1 MRPTFRKLEVKDIG
15 HLEKLVAEN
24 VEGVEPGLKV
34 VDSRLLLG
42 QAAIDLVGLDSR
54 GSLALIALDFT
65 ADEGL
70 LLRVMDAYSWCL
82 EFPDTLR
89 RLYPMAQ
96 LSTARPPRILFIVER
111 LTDSFLRR
119 IKQLSFLE
127 IDCLEFRH
135 LEVNGESVVFFDH
148 VERLRKAAAESAVE
162 APAPEPVAAPAPR
175 AIEPRVIEPV
185 RVVEPVREPARAEVV
200 RPVVETP
207 KPFVAPHRVVE
218 AVRPSVAEAIR
229 RIAAEAPQPVAEVVP
244 PTVAEVVRSVELVKP
259 VETVRPV
266 VTEPVRPPVAEVIEP
281 DVIEPE
287 MVAAAEPDVEVQA
300 PSEPAYVAPPAAPI
314 VAEQPAVQEY
324 QSVKLVPE
332 PARVVPAARAVIAPA
347 PAPARVKPAPALQLE
362 PIQATASL
370 AFADSA
376 TNGHVV
382 EAAPAPVIVTAV
394 EAPAPVAV
402 VQELEPV
409 SAPVAA
415 PAPVITAAPEP
426 VVPAEPAV
434 IPAAPVPTP
443 AAPAQTPPVWAKAQ
457 AQPNGTKP
465 HFFTQATKSP
475 SPAEAPAPVV
485 AAAPVA
491 AQPAP
496 AQASPTKTALE
507 VDDRPELESL
517 SFPKDGLSR
526 QWLEFLSQLGATK

>member
-15 HLEKLVAEN
+15 HLEKLVADN

-96 LSTARPPRILFIVER
+96 LSAARPPRILFIVER

-127 IDCLEFRH
+127 IDCFEFRH

-148 VERLRKAAAESAVE
+148 VERLRKAAVESAVD
-162 APAPEPVAAPAPR
+162 APAPVAAPAPR
-175 AIEPRVIEPV
+175 IEPR
-185 RVVEPVREPARAEVV
+185 VEPVREPARSEVV
-200 RPVVETP
+200 RPVIETP
-207 KPFVAPHRVVE
+207 KPFVAPHRAVE
-218 AVRPSVAEAIR
+218 AVRPTVAEAIR
-229 RIAAEAPQPVAEVVP
+229 RVAAEAPMPVAEVVP
-244 PTVAEVVRSVELVKP
+244 PMIAPVVQP
-259 VETVRPV
+259 VE
-266 VTEPVRPPVAEVIEP
+266 PPVAEV
-281 DVIEPE
+281 VEPE
-287 MVAAAEPDVEVQA
+287 VVATAEPDVEVQA
-300 PSEPAYVAPPAAPI
+300 PSEPIFVAPPVAPL

-324 QSVKLVPE
+324 QTVKLVPE
-332 PARVVPAARAVIAPA
+332 PAPVVAAAPAVVAPA
-347 PAPARVKPAPALQLE
+347 PAAPAPVTAPALQLE
-362 PIQATASL
+362 PIQATSSL
-370 AFADSA
+370 AVAGSA

-382 EAAPAPVIVTAV
+382 EAPPAPVIVSPT
-394 EAPAPVAV
+394 EAPAPVAMI
-402 VQELEPV
+402 QEPEPV

-415 PAPVITAAPEP
+415 EAPVIAPAPEP
-426 VVPAEPAV
+426 VVAVEPAV

-457 AQPNGTKP
+457 AQPNGNKP
-465 HFFTQATKSP
+465 QFFTQATKSP
-475 SPAEAPAPVV
+475 SSAEAPAPAV

-491 AQPAP
+491 AQPAS
-496 AQASPTKTALE
+496 AQPGPTKAALG

>member
-1 MRPTFRKLEVKDIG
+1 MMRPTFRKLEVKDIG
-15 HLEKLVAEN
+15 DLERLVAEN
-24 VEGVEPGLKV
+24 MEGVEPGLKV

-96 LSTARPPRILFIVER
+96 ISTSRPPRILFIAER

-148 VERLRKAAAESAVE
+148 VERLRKAAAESPVE
-162 APAPEPVAAPAPR
+162 APAPTPVVRSAA
-175 AIEPRVIEPV
+175 
-185 RVVEPVREPARAEVV
+185 RVVEPRVEPVKSEVV
-200 RPVVETP
+200 RPSVTEVRPPVVE
-207 KPFVAPHRVVE
+207 V
-218 AVRPSVAEAIR
+218 VRPSVTE
-229 RIAAEAPQPVAEVVP
+229 
-244 PTVAEVVRSVELVKP
+244 S
-259 VETVRPV
+259 
-266 VTEPVRPPVAEVIEP
+266 VTEVVRPPVVEVVRPQVAETVRTPVAEMVHGEAVQAEV
-281 DVIEPE
+281 
-287 MVAAAEPDVEVQA
+287 VAAAVPEPEIQA
-300 PSEPAYVAPPAAPI
+300 PSAPAVVAPLAAPVI
-314 VAEQPAVQEY
+314 PEQPASQEY
-324 QSVKLVPE
+324 QSVRLVPE
-332 PARVVPAARAVIAPA
+332 PAPAVSVPPTLVSPEAAAPA
-347 PAPARVKPAPALQLE
+347 PAKPAPALQLE

-370 AFADSA
+370 AVAGTGS
-376 TNGHVV
+376 NGHVA
-382 EAAPAPVIVTAV
+382 EAAPSAVTVTPV
-394 EAPAPVAV
+394 EAPASVAAI
-402 VQELEPV
+402 QEMV

-415 PAPVITAAPEP
+415 AVPVSEPAPEALT
-426 VVPAEPAV
+426 PAEPPA
-434 IPAAPVPTP
+434 PAAVPV
-443 AAPAQTPPVWAKAQ
+443 QTPPVWAKAQ
-457 AQPNGTKP
+457 AQPNGNRP
-465 HFFTQATKSP
+465 YFFAQATKSP
-475 SPAEAPAPVV
+475 SPVEAPAPAV

-491 AQPAP
+491 VSSAP
-496 AQASPTKTALE
+496 AQPSPTKAALA

>member
-15 HLEKLVAEN
+15 HLEKLVADN

-127 IDCLEFRH
+127 IDCFEFRH

-148 VERLRKAAAESAVE
+148 VERLRKAAAESAVD
-162 APAPEPVAAPAPR
+162 APAPVAAPAPR
-175 AIEPRVIEPV
+175 IEPR
-185 RVVEPVREPARAEVV
+185 VEPVREPARSEVV
-200 RPVVETP
+200 RPVIETP
-207 KPFVAPHRVVE
+207 KPFVAPHRAVE
-218 AVRPSVAEAIR
+218 AVRPTVAEAIR
-229 RIAAEAPQPVAEVVP
+229 RVAADAPMPVAEVVP
-244 PTVAEVVRSVELVKP
+244 PTIA
-259 VETVRPV
+259 PV
-266 VTEPVRPPVAEVIEP
+266 VEPLEPPVAEV
-281 DVIEPE
+281 VEPE
-287 MVAAAEPDVEVQA
+287 VVATAAPEVEVQA
-300 PSEPAYVAPPAAPI
+300 PSEPTFVAPPVAPI

-324 QSVKLVPE
+324 QSVTLVPE
-332 PARVVPAARAVIAPA
+332 PAPVVAAAPAVVAPA
-347 PAPARVKPAPALQLE
+347 PAAPAPVKPAPALQLE
-362 PIQATASL
+362 PIQATSSIAV
-370 AFADSA
+370 AGSA

-382 EAAPAPVIVTAV
+382 EAPPAPVIVTPT
-394 EAPAPVAV
+394 EAPAPVAMI
-402 VQELEPV
+402 QDPEPV

-415 PAPVITAAPEP
+415 TVPVIAPAPEP
-426 VVPAEPAV
+426 VVAVEPAV

-457 AQPNGTKP
+457 PNSNKP
-465 HFFTQATKSP
+465 QFFTQATKSP
-475 SPAEAPAPVV
+475 SPAEAPAPAV
-485 AAAPVA
+485 AAAPGA
-491 AQPAP
+491 APAAP
-496 AQASPTKTALE
+496 AQPGPTKTAPG

>member
-15 HLEKLVAEN
+15 QLEKLIADN
-24 VEGVEPGLKV
+24 AEGVEPGLKV

-42 QAAIDLVGLDSR
+42 QAAIDLVGVDSR

-82 EFPDTLR
+82 EFPDTVR

-96 LSTARPPRILFIVER
+96 VSTARPPRILFIVER

-119 IKQLSFLE
+119 LKQLSFVE

-148 VERLRKAAAESAVE
+148 VERLRKAAVDSPVE
-162 APAPEPVAAPAPR
+162 APAPAPVVAPAAR
-175 AIEPRVIEPV
+175 
-185 RVVEPVREPARAEVV
+185 VEPVREPVRSEEVRPAVVEAPQRVIVPQSVRPSVTEAIRAITAEAQKPVVEEVAKPVEVV
-200 RPVVETP
+200 RP
-207 KPFVAPHRVVE
+207 
-218 AVRPSVAEAIR
+218 S
-229 RIAAEAPQPVAEVVP
+229 
-244 PTVAEVVRSVELVKP
+244 
-259 VETVRPV
+259 
-266 VTEPVRPPVAEVIEP
+266 VTEAVRPPVAEVIA
-281 DVIEPE
+281 PE
-287 MVAAAEPDVEVQA
+287 VVAVAAPAVEPPA
-300 PSEPAYVAPPAAPI
+300 PTAPAFVAPPAAPV
-314 VAEQPAVQEY
+314 VAGQPAVQEY

-332 PARVVPAARAVIAPA
+332 PAPAVSVAPTVLA
-347 PAPARVKPAPALQLE
+347 PEPPTPAKPVAALQLE
-362 PIQATASL
+362 PIQATASV
-370 AFADSA
+370 AVADTA
-376 TNGHVV
+376 TNGHVAQ
-382 EAAPAPVIVTAV
+382 AAPAPVIVSVTPT
-394 EAPAPVAV
+394 EAPTPVASIEDAEPVDAPVAGAA
-402 VQELEPV
+402 PV
-409 SAPVAA
+409 SAP
-415 PAPVITAAPEP
+415 APEP
-426 VVPAEPAV
+426 IVPAEPAV

-443 AAPAQTPPVWAKAQ
+443 VAPAQTPPVWAKAQ
-457 AQPNGTKP
+457 AQPNGNKP
-465 HFFTQATKSP
+465 HFFAQATKSP
-475 SPAEAPAPVV
+475 SPAEAPAPAV

-496 AQASPTKTALE
+496 AQPSPTKTALE

>member
-15 HLEKLVAEN
+15 HLEKLVADN
-24 VEGVEPGLKV
+24 VEGVELGLKV

-127 IDCLEFRH
+127 IDCFEFRH

-148 VERLRKAAAESAVE
+148 VERLRKAAAESAVD
-162 APAPEPVAAPAPR
+162 APAPAPVAAPAPR
-175 AIEPRVIEPV
+175 IEPR
-185 RVVEPVREPARAEVV
+185 VEPVREPARSEAV
-200 RPVVETP
+200 RPVIETP
-207 KPFVAPHRVVE
+207 KPFVAPHRAVE
-218 AVRPSVAEAIR
+218 AVRPTVTEAIR
-229 RIAAEAPQPVAEVVP
+229 RVAAEAPMPVPEVVPPTIAPVVKLVEPPVAEVVEP
-244 PTVAEVVRSVELVKP
+244 EVVASVE
-259 VETVRPV
+259 
-266 VTEPVRPPVAEVIEP
+266 P
-281 DVIEPE
+281 DL
-287 MVAAAEPDVEVQA
+287 EVQA
-300 PSEPAYVAPPAAPI
+300 PSEPTFVAPPVAPI

-324 QSVKLVPE
+324 QSLKLVSESAPVVAAASAVVT
-332 PARVVPAARAVIAPA
+332 PAPAAPA
-347 PAPARVKPAPALQLE
+347 PVKPAPALQLE
-362 PIQATASL
+362 PIQATSSL
-370 AFADSA
+370 AVAGSA
-376 TNGHVV
+376 TNGDVL
-382 EAAPAPVIVTAV
+382 EAPQAPVIVAPT
-394 EAPAPVAV
+394 EAPSPVAMI
-402 VQELEPV
+402 QEPEPV

-415 PAPVITAAPEP
+415 VAPVIVPAPEP
-426 VVPAEPAV
+426 VVPVEPAV

-443 AAPAQTPPVWAKAQ
+443 PAPAQTPPVWAKAQ
-457 AQPNGTKP
+457 VQPNGNKP
-465 HFFTQATKSP
+465 QFFTQATKSP
-475 SPAEAPAPVV
+475 SPAEAPAPAV

-496 AQASPTKTALE
+496 AQPGPTKTAPG

-526 QWLEFLSQLGATK
+526 QWLEFLSQLGASK

>member
-15 HLEKLVAEN
+15 HLEKLVADN

-96 LSTARPPRILFIVER
+96 LSAARPPRILFIVER

-127 IDCLEFRH
+127 IDCFEFRH

-148 VERLRKAAAESAVE
+148 VERLRKAAAESAVD
-162 APAPEPVAAPAPR
+162 APAPVPVAAPAPR
-175 AIEPRVIEPV
+175 IEPRVEPA
-185 RVVEPVREPARAEVV
+185 REPARSEVV
-200 RPVVETP
+200 RPVIETP
-207 KPFVAPHRVVE
+207 KPFVAPHRAVE
-218 AVRPSVAEAIR
+218 AVRPTVAEAIR
-229 RIAAEAPQPVAEVVP
+229 RVAAEAPMPVPEVAPPMIAPAVKPGEPPVAEVVVEP
-244 PTVAEVVRSVELVKP
+244 EVVA
-259 VETVRPV
+259 T
-266 VTEPVRPPVAEVIEP
+266 A
-281 DVIEPE
+281 EPE
-287 MVAAAEPDVEVQA
+287 VEVQA
-300 PSEPAYVAPPAAPI
+300 PSEPTLVAPPVAPI
-314 VAEQPAVQEY
+314 VAEQPAVQEH

-332 PARVVPAARAVIAPA
+332 PAPVVAAAPAVVAPA
-347 PAPARVKPAPALQLE
+347 PAAPAPAVPAPVKPAPALQLE
-362 PIQATASL
+362 PIQATSSL
-370 AFADSA
+370 AVAGSA
-376 TNGHVV
+376 SNGHVV
-382 EAAPAPVIVTAV
+382 EAPPAPVIVTPT
-394 EAPAPVAV
+394 EAPAPVAMI
-402 VQELEPV
+402 QEPEPV

-415 PAPVITAAPEP
+415 APVIAPAPAPVVA
-426 VVPAEPAV
+426 VEPAV

-443 AAPAQTPPVWAKAQ
+443 AAPAQTAPVWAKAQ
-457 AQPNGTKP
+457 AQPNGNKQ
-465 HFFTQATKSP
+465 FFTQATKSP
-475 SPAEAPAPVV
+475 SPAEAPAPAV

-496 AQASPTKTALE
+496 AEPGPAKTALG

>member
-15 HLEKLVAEN
+15 HLERLVADN

-96 LSTARPPRILFIVER
+96 ISTARPPRILFIVER

-148 VERLRKAAAESAVE
+148 VERLRKGAADSPVE
-162 APAPEPVAAPAPR
+162 TPAPAPVVAPAAR
-175 AIEPRVIEPV
+175 VIEPRVEPV
-185 RVVEPVREPARAEVV
+185 REPVRAEVVRPSVIEAPQPVVVPRRVVEPVRPA
-200 RPVVETP
+200 
-207 KPFVAPHRVVE
+207 
-218 AVRPSVAEAIR
+218 VAEAIR
-229 RIAAEAPQPVAEVVP
+229 RIVAEAPQPVAEVVRP
-244 PTVAEVVRSVELVKP
+244 AVTEVVKP
-259 VETVRPV
+259 VEAVRPP
-266 VTEPVRPPVAEVIEP
+266 VTEAVRPPVAEVVEP
-281 DVIEPE
+281 AVVEPE
-287 MVAAAEPDVEVQA
+287 VVAAAEPEVEVQA
-300 PSEPAYVAPPAAPI
+300 PAAPAFVAPPAAPV

-324 QSVKLVPE
+324 QSVKLAPE
-332 PARVVPAARAVIAPA
+332 PAAVVSAASTVVAPEATDPA
-347 PAPARVKPAPALQLE
+347 PVKLAPVLQLE
-362 PIQATASL
+362 PIQATASI
-370 AFADSA
+370 AVAGTA
-376 TNGHVV
+376 TNGHVP
-382 EAAPAPVIVTAV
+382 EATPAPVIVTPT
-394 EAPAPVAV
+394 EAPTPVAAI
-402 VQELEPV
+402 QEAEPV

-415 PAPVITAAPEP
+415 AAPVNEPAPEP

-434 IPAAPVPTP
+434 IPAAPVQTP

-457 AQPNGTKP
+457 AQPNGNRP
-465 HFFTQATKSP
+465 HFFAQATKSP
-475 SPAEAPAPVV
+475 SPAEAPAPAV

-491 AQPAP
+491 APPAP
-496 AQASPTKTALE
+496 AQPSPTKTALE